1 MSNPDLTETQKE
13 ILWNAVRRLRKSS
26 MQLAEVIRSG
36 NDRQLMEACATV
48 HAIDTQIRWVRHQRV
63 EQGGPRPEPPVP
75 SHNGLEEASA
85 PERKPDHDPKLRSRL
100 SCCSFGPAKAR

>member
-1 MSNPDLTETQKE
+1 MSNQNLTETQKE

-36 NDRQLMEACATV
+36 NDRQLIEACATV

-85 PERKPDHDPKLRSRL
+85 PERKADHDPKPRCRITFAP
-100 SCCSFGPAKAR
+100 FGPAKTR

>member
-1 MSNPDLTETQKE
+1 MSNPNLTETQKE

-36 NDRQLMEACATV
+36 NDRQLIEACATV

-85 PERKPDHDPKLRSRL
+85 PERKAGHDPKPRCRITFAP
-100 SCCSFGPAKAR
+100 FGPAKTR